1 MTSPERPGTTGND
14 LRWQQR
20 RIFLI
25 GLTAAAG
32 WLDALAFIH
41 LGKVFVS
48 FMSGNLLF
56 LGIGA
61 GDGDGGLVL
70 RAAAVLAAFL
80 AGAGVGARL
89 AGSLLVPD
97 AQGPMRRALVVEAG

>member
-32 WLDALAFIH
+32 WLDALAFLH

-61 GDGDGGLVL
+61 GTGDGGLTA
-70 RAAAVLAAFL
+70 RAGAVLAAFL
-80 AGAGVGARL
+80 LGSAVGAL
-89 AGSLLVPD
+89 LTGSKLVPGAAGSPLS
-97 AQGPMRRALVVEAG
+97 RAL